1 VRSTPVSKVALDRES
16 LKVETSAGTVA
27 VKVGLL
33 DGHVVTVAPE
43 FEDCARA
50 ARESGVP
57 ARDVYEEA
65 LRLARDELS
74 DDGPGSLSRA

>member
-1 VRSTPVSKVALDRES
+1 VSKVALEREM
-16 LKVETSAGTVA
+16 LKVETAAGAIA

-33 DGHVVTVAPE
+33 DGHPVTVAPE

-50 ARESGVP
+50 ARNSGIP

-65 LRLARDELS
+65 LRLARDELAGKARPLL
-74 DDGPGSLSRA
+74 DA